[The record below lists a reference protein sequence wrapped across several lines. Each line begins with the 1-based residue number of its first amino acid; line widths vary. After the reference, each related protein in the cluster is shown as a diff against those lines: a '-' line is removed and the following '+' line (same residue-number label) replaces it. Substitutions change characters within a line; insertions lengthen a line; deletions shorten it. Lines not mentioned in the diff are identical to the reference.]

1 MKKIIAMLLAVAAA
15 AALKAE
21 TECTVAAKVL
31 NARQKPTVKSP
42 VMMKLKEGAKI
53 TVIRRCGENW
63 LEIALPPEAP
73 VYVDE
78 IFVVGG
84 KAGRDLKMYS
94 GKGRKFPVW
103 GELKKGEEVK
113 LESDRAFGWVKI
125 APPERLR
132 LYVVALYVD
141 GADEVKFEEKP
152 AETKPETKPEEKTAE
167 TKPETKPEE
176 KPAEA
181 KPEKKAEAKVEAKP
195 DKKPAE
201 TKPEA
206 PPKTQNGKKP
216 EAELKP
222 DAPDAALL
230 ELNVK
235 KTAKGKVVKFSG
247 TLRDSDG
254 DFKAAKF
261 LLLDDRGGYICFVY
275 YPGKETELKK
285 LLDRKLVVQGTLF
298 DVRGWKTPILQVR
311 KLDPAK

>member
-1 MKKIIAMLLAVAAA
+1 MTERGRGMKKFIAMLLAVAAA
-15 AALKAE
+15 SALKAG

-53 TVIRRCGENW
+53 NVIRRCGENW

-94 GKGRKFPVW
+94 GKGRNFPEW

-113 LESDRAFGWVKI
+113 LENDRAFGWVRI

-141 GADEVKFEEKP
+141 GADGVKP
-152 AETKPETKPEEKTAE
+152 D
-167 TKPETKPEE
+167 E

-181 KPEKKAEAKVEAKP
+181 KPENKSEAKP
-195 DKKPAE
+195 DEKPAE
-201 TKPEA
+201 VKPEA
-206 PPKTQNGKKP
+206 KSEVKQEAKPENKSEAKP

-222 DAPDAALL
+222 AAPEAALL

-235 KTAKGKVVKFSG
+235 KTAQGKVMTVAG
-247 TLRDSDG
+247 TLRDCESD
-254 DFKAAKF
+254 FRAAKF
-261 LLLDDRGGYICFVY
+261 MLLDDRGENICFVY
-275 YPGKETELKK
+275 YPGKDAELKT
-285 LLDRKLVVQGTLF
+285 LLDKKLTVQGTWF
-298 DVRGWKTPILQVR
+298 DVPGWKTPVLQVR
-311 KLDPAK
+311 KLQKVPMP

>member
-1 MKKIIAMLLAVAAA
+1 MKKIVAMLLAVAAA

-42 VMMKLKEGAKI
+42 VLMKLKEGAKI

-84 KAGRDLKMYS
+84 KAGRDLKMYA

-113 LESDRAFGWVKI
+113 LEGDRAFGWVKI

-152 AETKPETKPEEKTAE
+152 AEAKPEAKSEAKPEAKPETKAE
-167 TKPETKPEE
+167 A

-181 KPEKKAEAKVEAKP
+181 KPEKKPEAKP

-201 TKPEA
+201 AKPDT
-206 PPKTQNGKKP
+206 PNVKKP
-216 EAELKP
+216 ETELKP

-261 LLLDDRGGYICFVY
+261 LLLDDRGEYICFVY
-275 YPGKETELKK
+275 YPGKEAELKK
-285 LLDRKLVVQGTLF
+285 LLDRKLTVQGTLF

-311 KLDPAK
+311 KLDKAK